1 MTQHRPGGEMR
12 HVKPTRY
19 SEDKAAGNAQIV
31 KVGNQ
36 FIIDKK
42 QFDPNTGQ
50 EGESH
55 IIPVTAE
62 QLEKH
67 KKNLQAEITSI
78 DEMIAD
84 IAALG

>member
-1 MTQHRPGGEMR
+1 MSPQGRQGGPIR

-36 FIIDKK
+36 FIVDKK
-42 QFDPNTGQ
+42 QFDPNTGA
-50 EGESH
+50 EGESR
-55 IIPVTAE
+55 IMPITVD
-62 QLEKH
+62 QLEKR
-67 KKNLQAEITSI
+67 KEQLQAEIASI

-84 IAALG
+84 INAL